1 MTAQPPPIPGKLKP
15 FDLPQVIRLLRKV
28 TRPFPKAALFELA
41 DDGFNSVFEVL
52 AGCIISIRTLDEV
65 TIPTARALFAV
76 ARTPAEVAALSP
88 ARIDELIR
96 TCSFHEAKA
105 QQLHA
110 IAALAVREYGGAL
123 PCDFAVLTS
132 LRGVGPKCANLVLGI
147 ACNEPHGIAVDIHVH
162 RVTNRWG
169 IARASA
175 PETARSPPVA
185 QVLGEAEQAPGPLW
199 QTDLPG
205 PPAQVLNLPAPALL
219 RPGRRR
225 QTSLTP
231 RPSDN
236 RSNQSHSVVLDTA
249 HNAAGQRGTNASMA
263 YDRSN
268 PAAPRFRLTQ
278 IAGRAGFTLS
288 ELLTVIAIMIL
299 VMAAA
304 VPVFNVMTGARS
316 LEVAQNTIASTLAQ
330 ARMTAIAEQTPHGVA
345 FYRDTTR
352 DRVTAAIVTYD
363 ASTGLLELR
372 PETDVQSLPVGVGIG
387 FQHVLVANPSSPL
400 PASAYHY
407 DSIGHGGPDESNFF
421 GVILFDRNG
430 HFYRRQITVNEDSE
444 LGRRL
449 GLDENLTAGYPGTGG
464 QPIYSQ
470 PAFML
475 FELEGLSRRQSGDTP
490 AARQDRAE
498 YINDTG
504 IVVLVNRYN
513 GSLTASE

>member
-175 PETARSPPVA
+175 PENTRKQLEARLPPRYWVELNKLLVPFGK
-185 QVLGEAEQAPGPLW
+185 QICQGRLPKCSTCPL
-199 QTDLPG
+199 LPFCD
-205 PPAQVLNLPAPALL
+205 Q
-219 RPGRRR
+219 
-225 QTSLTP
+225 
-231 RPSDN
+231 
-236 RSNQSHSVVLDTA
+236 
-249 HNAAGQRGTNASMA
+249 
-263 YDRSN
+263 
-268 PAAPRFRLTQ
+268 
-278 IAGRAGFTLS
+278 
-288 ELLTVIAIMIL
+288 
-299 VMAAA
+299 
-304 VPVFNVMTGARS
+304 
-316 LEVAQNTIASTLAQ
+316 
-330 ARMTAIAEQTPHGVA
+330 
-345 FYRDTTR
+345 
-352 DRVTAAIVTYD
+352 
-363 ASTGLLELR
+363 
-372 PETDVQSLPVGVGIG
+372 VGVGK
-387 FQHVLVANPSSPL
+387 H
-400 PASAYHY
+400 
-407 DSIGHGGPDESNFF
+407 
-421 GVILFDRNG
+421 R
-430 HFYRRQITVNEDSE
+430 
-444 LGRRL
+444 
-449 GLDENLTAGYPGTGG
+449 
-464 QPIYSQ
+464 
-470 PAFML
+470 
-475 FELEGLSRRQSGDTP
+475 
-490 AARQDRAE
+490 
-498 YINDTG
+498 
-504 IVVLVNRYN
+504 
-513 GSLTASE
+513 